1 MPRER
6 RKSQA
11 GNLSGGQQK
20 MLQFALALLVRPRLC
35 LIDEPTVG
43 LAPKIAEEVYHWI
56 EAFRDREGM
65 TILLVEHNVRKVIET
80 VRSCLP
86 AEPRSH
92 RGLWPARR
100 IPERPACAG
109 AGMAWHSTVIRPEPP
124 SMPAARDHLSA
135 PIEPARS
142 RPSV

>member
-1 MPRER
+1 MAAEDVLERFPMLRER

-43 LAPKIAEEVYHWI
+43 LAPKIAEEAYHWI
-56 EAFRDREGM
+56 EAFRDQEGM

-80 VRSCLP
+80 VDHVYVLSLGRIAASGP
-86 AEPRSH
+86 RAEFQSDLHEQVREWL
-92 RGLWPARR
+92 G
-100 IPERPACAG
+100 
-109 AGMAWHSTVIRPEPP
+109 IR
-124 SMPAARDHLSA
+124 L
-135 PIEPARS
+135 
-142 RPSV
+142 